1 MVLGHYGLALCAK
14 RWAPRTSLGWLVFAA
29 QAADLLWP
37 VLLLAGVESVEIT
50 KNQDPLLR
58 LHFVRYPIT
67 HSLLIE
73 ALFGVFFASLY
84 WWKTKDARGALV
96 CGLLVPSHWMLD
108 VIVHTPDLPLW
119 PGGPLCGL
127 GAWRSVPFTLA
138 LEVVFFA
145 AGILVYSKSTRPRDK
160 VGRIAFWTFL
170 GLLIVG
176 YASSLPGPPPKD
188 TRSLAYFALT
198 LWVFVPW
205 AFWIDRHRL
214 VERPT

>member
-1 MVLGHYGLALCAK
+1 VIVQSGPGLLGMRHASYLF
-14 RWAPRTSLGWLVFAA
+14 GWLVFAA
-29 QAADLLWP
+29 QFADLLWP

-67 HSLLIE
+67 HNLSTE
-73 ALFGVFFASLY
+73 ALFGVFFAALY
-84 WWKTKDARGALV
+84 WWKTKNTRSALI
-96 CGLLVPSHWMLD
+96 CGLLVPSHWILD

-119 PGGPLCGL
+119 PGGPVCGL
-127 GAWRSVPFTLA
+127 GAWRSVPLSLT
-138 LEVVFFA
+138 LEVLPFA
-145 AGILVYSKSTRPRDK
+145 AGILVYTKSTRTKDR
-160 VGRIAFWTFL
+160 VGRIAFWAFL
-170 GLLIVG
+170 GVLIAG

-188 TRSLAYFALT
+188 THSLACFALI

-214 VERPT
+214 VKKAT

>member
-1 MVLGHYGLALCAK
+1 MVLGHYGLALCTK
-14 RWAPRTSLGWLVFAA
+14 RLAPRTSLGWLVFAA
-29 QAADLLWP
+29 QFADLLWP

-67 HSLLIE
+67 HNLSTE
-73 ALFGVFFASLY
+73 ALFGVFFAALY
-84 WWKTKDARGALV
+84 WWKTKNTRSALI
-96 CGLLVPSHWMLD
+96 CGLLVPSHWILD

-119 PGGPLCGL
+119 PGGPVCGL
-127 GAWRSVPFTLA
+127 GAWRSVPLSLT
-138 LEVVFFA
+138 LEVLPFA
-145 AGILVYSKSTRPRDK
+145 AGILVYTKSTRTKDR
-160 VGRIAFWTFL
+160 VGRIAFWAFL
-170 GLLIVG
+170 GVLIAG

-188 TRSLAYFALT
+188 THSLACFALI

-214 VERPT
+214 VKKAT